1 MPQPLPPPVT
11 HRRVLSIALPIMLA
25 NVSQPL
31 LGIVDTAVIGRLP
44 EPHYIGAIAIGS
56 LIFSF
61 LYWGF
66 GFLRMGTGGLA
77 AQAYG
82 AADAT
87 ELAAVLARA
96 LLIAA
101 AIGAAITALGP
112 LIGAIAFSAIQA
124 SGAVERE
131 ASVYFAIRIWSA
143 PFTLM
148 TYAIVGWFV
157 GIGKTRAALF
167 IALLLNGLNAGLD
180 VFFVLGLGMTAGGIA
195 LGTLIAEIS
204 ACLLGFLL
212 VALEL
217 RRVQA
222 RFDMARVLDAR
233 RLKRTVMVNF
243 DIMVRSL
250 LLIFAFSW
258 FTAEAAR
265 MGDVT
270 LAANAVLMHFFT
282 FSAFLI
288 DGFAH
293 AAEALVGQAVGAQ
306 SRPMYRRAIRLSSL
320 WAAALSLALALAIL
334 AAGPAMIDVLSASP
348 EVRATARHYLYW
360 VAISPLLGVAC
371 FQLDGIFTGA
381 TQTRDMRNMM
391 IVSFAAFLAAWW
403 LFTPAWGNH
412 GLWLSLDL
420 FFLMRTVTLLVR
432 LRALERR
439 AFSSSTM

>member
-1 MPQPLPPPVT
+1 MSQLFKTDVS
-11 HRRVLSIALPIMLA
+11 HRRVLAIAGPIMLA

-44 EPHYIGAIAIGS
+44 EPHYIGAVAIGS

-82 AADAT
+82 AAEPA

-96 LLIAA
+96 ILIAA
-101 AIGAAITALGP
+101 AIGAALVALAP
-112 LIGAIAFSAIQA
+112 LIAAIAFNAIQA
-124 SGAVERE
+124 SDAVERE
-131 ASVYFAIRIWSA
+131 ASIYFSIRIWSA

-148 TYAIVGWFV
+148 TYALVGWFV
-157 GIGKTRAALF
+157 GIGKTRAALVM
-167 IALLLNGLNAGLD
+167 ALFLNGVNMGLD
-180 VFFVLGLGMTAGGIA
+180 ALFVLWLGMTADGIA
-195 LGTLIAEIS
+195 LGTLIAEVS
-204 ACLLGFLL
+204 AALLGLVL
-212 VALEL
+212 VAVEL

-222 RFDMARVLDAR
+222 RWDAARIFDAA
-233 RLKRTVMVNF
+233 RLKRMVSVNF

-250 LLIFAFSW
+250 LLILAFSW
-258 FTAEAAR
+258 FTGQGAR

-282 FSAFLI
+282 FSSFLI

-293 AAEALVGQAVGAQ
+293 AAEALVGQSVGA
-306 SRPMYRRAIRLSSL
+306 RARAMYRQAVRLSSL
-320 WAAALSLALALAIL
+320 WAGALSLALASAIVL
-334 AAGPAMIDVLSASP
+334 VGPAMIDVLSVSP
-348 EVRATARHYLYW
+348 EVRATARQYLPW
-360 VAISPLLGVAC
+360 VAVSPLLGVAC

-391 IVSFAAFLAAWW
+391 ILSFAAFIAAWW
-403 LFTPAWGNH
+403 LLTPLWGNH

-420 FFLMRTVTLLVR
+420 FFLVRTITLIAR
-432 LRALERR
+432 LPALERR
-439 AFSSSTM
+439 AFG

>member
-1 MPQPLPPPVT
+1 MSQPFQIDVS
-11 HRRVLSIALPIMLA
+11 HRRVLAIALPIMLA

-82 AADAT
+82 AADPA

-96 LLIAA
+96 ILIAG
-101 AIGAAITALGP
+101 AIGLAIIALGP
-112 LIGAIAFSAIQA
+112 LIGAFAFNAIQA
-124 SGAVERE
+124 SDAVEQE
-131 ASVYFAIRIWSA
+131 ASTYFAIRIWSA
-143 PFTLM
+143 PFTLV
-148 TYAIVGWFV
+148 TYVLVGWFV
-157 GIGKTRAALF
+157 GIGKTRAALA
-167 IALLLNGLNAGLD
+167 IALFLNGVNMALD
-180 VFFVLGLGMTAGGIA
+180 ALFVLWLGMTAAGIA

-204 ACLLGFLL
+204 AALLGL
-212 VALEL
+212 VLVGLEL
-217 RRVQA
+217 RRVRA
-222 RFDMARVLDAR
+222 RFDLARILDR
-233 RLKRTVMVNF
+233 ERLVRMVSVNF

-250 LLIFAFSW
+250 LLILAFSW
-258 FTAEAAR
+258 FTAQGAR

-293 AAEALVGQAVGAQ
+293 AAEALVGQSVGA
-306 SRPMYRRAIRLSSL
+306 RARAMYRQAVRLSSL
-320 WAAALSLALALAIL
+320 WAGALSLTL
-334 AAGPAMIDVLSASP
+334 AAGIVIAGPLMIDVLSVSE
-348 EVRATARHYLYW
+348 EVRATARQYLPW
-360 VAISPLLGVAC
+360 VAVSPLLGVAC

-391 IVSFAAFLAAWW
+391 VVSFAAFLAVWW
-403 LFTPAWGNH
+403 LATPLWGNH
-412 GLWLSLDL
+412 GLWLALDL
-420 FFLMRTVTLLVR
+420 FFLVRTLTLLAR
-432 LRALERR
+432 LPALERR
-439 AFSSSTM
+439 AFG

>member
-1 MPQPLPPPVT
+1 MFQRFQMQVS
-11 HRRVLSIALPIMLA
+11 HRSVLAIAVPIMLA

-44 EPHYIGAIAIGS
+44 EPHYIGAIAVGS

-82 AADAT
+82 AADPA

-101 AIGAAITALGP
+101 GIGLGIIALGP
-112 LIGAIAFSAIQA
+112 VIGTIAFHAIQA
-124 SGAVERE
+124 SDPVEQE
-131 ASVYFAIRIWSA
+131 ASVYFSIRIWSA

-148 TYAIVGWFV
+148 TYVVVGWFV
-157 GIGKTRAALF
+157 GIGKTRAALV
-167 IALLLNGLNAGLD
+167 IALFLNGVNMALD
-180 VFFVLGLGMTAGGIA
+180 AVFVLGLGMTADGIA
-195 LGTLIAEIS
+195 LGTLIAEVS
-204 ACLLGFLL
+204 AALLGLGL

-222 RFDMARVLDAR
+222 RFELARILDRAR
-233 RLKRTVMVNF
+233 LVRMVSINF

-250 LLIFAFSW
+250 LLILAFSW
-258 FTAEAAR
+258 FTAQAAR

-282 FSAFLI
+282 FSSFLI

-293 AAEALVGQAVGAQ
+293 AAEALVGQAVGA
-306 SRPMYRRAIRLSSL
+306 RARAMYRQAVRLSSL
-320 WAAALSLALALAIL
+320 WAGALSVALALAIIV
-334 AAGPAMIDVLSASP
+334 AGPLMIDVLSTSP
-348 EVRATARHYLYW
+348 EVRVTARQYLLW
-360 VAISPLLGVAC
+360 VAVSPLLGVAC

-391 IVSFAAFLAAWW
+391 IVSFAGFIAAWW
-403 LFTPAWGNH
+403 LFTPLWGNH
-412 GLWLSLDL
+412 GLWLALDL
-420 FFLMRTVTLLVR
+420 FFLMRTVTLISR
-432 LRALERR
+432 LPALERR
-439 AFSSSTM
+439 AFGTSG